1 MDDKDVDKISIFVM
15 NESAIFFK
23 MKKIAQIYGDYS
35 ANNLD

>member
-1 MDDKDVDKISIFVM
+1 MADKDVDEITIFVM

-35 ANNLD
+35 ANNVD